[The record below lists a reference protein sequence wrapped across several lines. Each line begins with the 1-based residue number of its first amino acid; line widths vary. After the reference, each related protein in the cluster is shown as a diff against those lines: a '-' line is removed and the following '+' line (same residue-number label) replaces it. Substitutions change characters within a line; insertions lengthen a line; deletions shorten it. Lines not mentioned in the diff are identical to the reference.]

1 MEWNG
6 RGWRLKDR
14 RQGGIETGGGGR
26 GRVVTGDKNYVCR
39 DRIFLS
45 G

>member
-1 MEWNG
+1 MVG
-6 RGWRLKDR
+6 GGDKKIGDR
-14 RQGGIETGGGGR
+14 VESKRVGGGGV